1 MFDGNVPFLMVWFI
15 FLIVC
20 AVIVLPFLVV
30 LAGRLILAAVKLN
43 NHAAIADAAAIPV
56 RRNVEPVP
64 QLAQTLGLIRELAS
78 VGRTMEGHL
87 AELERV
93 LQRDMAGARR

>member
-15 FLIVC
+15 FLIV
-20 AVIVLPFLVV
+20 AGLIVLPFLVI
-30 LAGRLILAAVKLN
+30 LAANLIAAAVKLN
-43 NHAAIADAAAIPV
+43 NHASIADAAAVPV

-64 QLAQTLGLIRELAS
+64 QLAQTLGLIRELGS
-78 VGRTMEGHL
+78 VSRTMEGHL

-93 LQRDMAGARR
+93 LQRDLAGARR